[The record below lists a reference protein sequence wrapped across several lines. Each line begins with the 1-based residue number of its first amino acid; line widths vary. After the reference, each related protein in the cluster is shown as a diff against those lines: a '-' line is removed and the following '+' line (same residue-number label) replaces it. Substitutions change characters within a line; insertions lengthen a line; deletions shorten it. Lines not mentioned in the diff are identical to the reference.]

1 MGIRTI
7 SSSINIMSDSNDVQ
21 NIHKRYS
28 FTLINP
34 ASFYVS
40 LTASIAI
47 AAIISFLHF
56 NNYIQNYEIFY
67 HLPAVVAVLLVMQ
80 YLDSR
85 FTRHKEYSKSL
96 HMSFFG
102 NALWLITVV
111 GGIVGSAILSKELSL
126 FYVAVGMFIFSSFRI
141 GIMTTTLGVSLK
153 KSCVLCFIQPLAMFF
168 VLVPIDMWSI
178 LYEPQSL
185 VFGIVFLS
193 IAVAWSHLTN
203 KSGLPVIKSTHK
215 LLQAYLQSVTQ
226 NDPRDME
233 SIILETSKPSN
244 ISTSQIRFSTTDD
257 KNDFRLVLPDLH
269 PGPFHPVGGSNIP
282 YQIYKTMNSSAMV
295 MHSIS
300 DHSRNLPSQQDVQ
313 DYLDEL
319 SKSRVSTK
327 GMTCTEPVTAQIN
340 KAHVIGIRLDDT
352 ALLFLSLSPHGMED
366 VPVILKTDIEQM
378 AKNRN
383 FQRTL
388 IVDTHNAMGQEIS
401 QEDSQDLMTAAKNVL
416 DILIT
421 KTNYPL
427 QYGYANS
434 QSMNIQTIDLADGGI
449 GMLCL
454 AFDQKKY
461 FLCWADANNMENG
474 IREKI
479 IAHMKNNG
487 HELVEMFTSDTHSTT
502 MGVRNRNGYY
512 ELGSITESEKLAN
525 WCLSIAKQAEKNIAL
540 GKFEILENSAKVR
553 IMGTGIFEHLS
564 RALDSSLKMTQGFMI
579 LCTGI
584 FLLSIFLW
592 F

>member
-1 MGIRTI
+1 
-7 SSSINIMSDSNDVQ
+7 MSDSNDIQ

-34 ASFYVS
+34 SSFYVS

-47 AAIISFLHF
+47 ASIISFLSF
-56 NNYIQNYEIFY
+56 NNYIQNYEILY
-67 HLPAVVAVLLVMQ
+67 HLPAVVAVLLATQ

-85 FTRHKEYSKSL
+85 FTKHKEYSKSL

-111 GGIVGSAILSKELSL
+111 GGIIGSAILSKELSL

-141 GIMTTTLGVSLK
+141 GIMTISLK
-153 KSCVLCFIQPLAMFF
+153 KSCVVCFVQPLAMFF
-168 VLVPIDMWSI
+168 LLIPIDMWSV
-178 LYEPQSL
+178 LYNVETL
-185 VFGIVFLS
+185 AFGIAFL
-193 IAVAWSHLTN
+193 AVAVVWSYLTN
-203 KSGLPVIKSTHK
+203 RTGLPLIKSTHK
-215 LLQAYLQSVTQ
+215 LLQAYLRSVSR
-226 NDPRDME
+226 NDPHDME

-244 ISTSQIRFSTTDD
+244 ISTSQIRFSTNDD
-257 KNDFRLVLPDLH
+257 KNDFRMVLPDLH

-295 MHSIS
+295 LHSIS
-300 DHSRNLPSQQDVQ
+300 DHSLNLPSQQDVQ
-313 DYLDEL
+313 DYLREL
-319 SKSRVSTK
+319 SKSHVSTK
-327 GMTCTEPVTAQIN
+327 GMACTEPVTAQIN
-340 KAHVIGIRLDDT
+340 KARVVGIRLDET

-366 VPVILKTDIEQM
+366 VPVILKTEIEQI

-388 IVDTHNAMGQEIS
+388 IADTHNAMGGELS
-401 QEDSQDLMTAAKNVL
+401 QEDSQDLITAAKNVL

-434 QSMNIQTIDLADGGI
+434 QAMDIQTSDLAGGGI

-454 AFDQKKY
+454 AVDQKKY

-474 IREKI
+474 VREKI
-479 IAHMKNNG
+479 VTHLKNNG
-487 HELVEMFTSDTHSTT
+487 CELVEMFTSDTHSTT

-512 ELGSITESEKLAN
+512 ELGSVTKTERLAS
-525 WCLSIAKQAEKNIAL
+525 WCLSIARQAEKNITS

-553 IMGTGIFEHLS
+553 IMGSGIFEHLS
-564 RALDSSLKMTQGFMI
+564 RALDDSLKMTQGFMI

>member
-1 MGIRTI
+1 
-7 SSSINIMSDSNDVQ
+7 MSDSNDIQ
-21 NIHKRYS
+21 NIHKRY
-28 FTLINP
+28 TLTLFNP
-34 ASFYVS
+34 SSFYVS

-47 AAIISFLHF
+47 ACIISFLSF
-56 NNYIQNYEIFY
+56 NNYIQNYEILY
-67 HLPAVVAVLLVMQ
+67 HLPAVVAALLATQ
-80 YLDSR
+80 YFDSR

-102 NALWLITVV
+102 NTLWLITIVS
-111 GGIVGSAILSKELSL
+111 GIIGSAILSKELSL

-141 GIMTTTLGVSLK
+141 GIMTTTLGISLK
-153 KSCVLCFIQPLAMFF
+153 KSCLLCFVQPLAMFF
-168 VLVPIDMWSI
+168 VVIPIDMWSV
-178 LYEPQSL
+178 LYNVESL
-185 VFGIVFLS
+185 AFGIVFLV
-193 IAVAWSHLTN
+193 VAIVWSYLTN
-203 KSGLPVIKSTHK
+203 RSGLPVIKSTHK
-215 LLQAYLQSVTQ
+215 LLQAYLQSVSR

-233 SIILETSKPSN
+233 SIILETSKPSS
-244 ISTSQIRFSTTDD
+244 ISTSQIRFSTNDD
-257 KNDFRLVLPDLH
+257 KNDFRMVLPDLH

-295 MHSIS
+295 LHSIS
-300 DHSRNLPSQQDVQ
+300 DHSLNLPSQQDVQ
-313 DYLDEL
+313 DYLQEL
-319 SKSRVSTK
+319 SKSHVSTK

-340 KAHVIGIRLDDT
+340 RARVVGIRLDET

-366 VPVILKTDIEQM
+366 VPVILKTEIEQI

-388 IVDTHNAMGQEIS
+388 IADTHNAMGGELS
-401 QEDSQDLMTAAKNVL
+401 QEDSQDLITAAKNVL

-434 QSMNIQTIDLADGGI
+434 QAMDIQTSDLAGGGI

-454 AFDQKKY
+454 AVDQKKY

-474 IREKI
+474 VREKI
-479 IAHMKNNG
+479 VTHLKNNG
-487 HELVEMFTSDTHSTT
+487 CELVEMFTSDTHSTT

-512 ELGSITESEKLAN
+512 ELGSVTKTERLAS
-525 WCLSIAKQAEKNIAL
+525 WCLSIARQAEKNITS

-553 IMGTGIFEHLS
+553 IMGSGIFEHLS
-564 RALDSSLKMTQGFMI
+564 RALDDSLKMTQGFMI

>member
-1 MGIRTI
+1 
-7 SSSINIMSDSNDVQ
+7 MSESKDIE
-21 NIHKRYS
+21 NIHRRYS

-40 LTASIAI
+40 LTGSVAI
-47 AAIISFLHF
+47 TAIISLLCF

-67 HLPAVVAVLLVMQ
+67 HLPAAIGALLAIQ
-80 YLDSR
+80 YIDSR

-102 NALWLITVV
+102 NALWLITIV
-111 GGIVGSAILSKELSL
+111 GGIIGSAILSKEPTL
-126 FYVAVGMFIFSSFRI
+126 FYVAVGALIFSSFRI
-141 GIMTTTLGVSLK
+141 GIMTTTLGISMK
-153 KSCVLCFIQPLAMFF
+153 KSCVLCFVQPLAMFF
-168 VLVPIDMWSI
+168 ALIPIDMWSV
-178 LYEPQSL
+178 LYDVQSL
-185 VFGIVFLS
+185 VFGIAFLA
-193 IAVAWSHLTN
+193 IAVMWSYLTN
-203 KSGLPVIKSTHK
+203 RSGLPLIKSTHK
-215 LLQAYLQSVTQ
+215 LLQAYLQSVSQ
-226 NDPRDME
+226 NDPSDME
-233 SIILETSKPSN
+233 SIILETSKSSD
-244 ISTSQIRFSTTDD
+244 ISTSQIRFSTKDD
-257 KNDFRLVLPDLH
+257 KNDFRMILPDLH

-295 MHSIS
+295 LHSIS
-300 DHSRNLPSQQDVQ
+300 DHSLNLPSQQDVQ
-313 DYLDEL
+313 DYLQEL
-319 SKSRVSTK
+319 SKSQVSTN
-327 GMTCTEPVTAQIN
+327 GLTCTEPVTAQIN
-340 KAHVIGIRLDDT
+340 KARAVGIRLDQT

-366 VPVILKTDIEQM
+366 VPVILKTEIEQM

-383 FQRTL
+383 FQHAL
-388 IVDTHNAMGQEIS
+388 IVDTHNAMGGEIS
-401 QEDSQDLMTAAKNVL
+401 QEDSEDLMTAAKNVL

-427 QYGYANS
+427 EYGYANS
-434 QSMNIQTIDLADGGI
+434 QSMDIQTNDLAGGGI

-454 AFDQKKY
+454 AFDQRKY

-474 IREKI
+474 VREKI
-479 IAHMKNNG
+479 VTHLKNNG
-487 HELVEMFTSDTHSTT
+487 CELVEMCTSDTHSTT

-512 ELGSITESEKLAN
+512 ELGSVTKSERLSN
-525 WCLSIAKQAEKNIAL
+525 WCLSIAKQAEKNIAP

-553 IMGTGIFEHLS
+553 IMGSGIFEHLS
-564 RALDSSLKMTQGFMI
+564 RALDNSLKVTQGFMI

>member
-1 MGIRTI
+1 
-7 SSSINIMSDSNDVQ
+7 MSESKDIE
-21 NIHKRYS
+21 NIHRRYS

-40 LTASIAI
+40 LTGSVAI
-47 AAIISFLHF
+47 TAIISLLCF

-67 HLPAVVAVLLVMQ
+67 HLPAAIGALLAIQ
-80 YLDSR
+80 YIDSR

-102 NALWLITVV
+102 NALWLITIV
-111 GGIVGSAILSKELSL
+111 GGIIGSAILSKEPTL
-126 FYVAVGMFIFSSFRI
+126 FYVAVGALIFSSFRI
-141 GIMTTTLGVSLK
+141 GIMTTTLGISMK
-153 KSCVLCFIQPLAMFF
+153 KACVLCFVQPLAMFF
-168 VLVPIDMWSI
+168 ALIPIDMWSV
-178 LYEPQSL
+178 LYDVQSL
-185 VFGIVFLS
+185 VFGIAFLA
-193 IAVAWSHLTN
+193 IAVIWSYVTN
-203 KSGLPVIKSTHK
+203 RSGLPLIKSTHK
-215 LLQAYLQSVTQ
+215 LLQAYLQSVSQ
-226 NDPRDME
+226 NDPSDME
-233 SIILETSKPSN
+233 SIILETSKSSD
-244 ISTSQIRFSTTDD
+244 ISTSQIRFSTKDD
-257 KNDFRLVLPDLH
+257 KNDFRMILPDLH

-295 MHSIS
+295 LHSIS
-300 DHSRNLPSQQDVQ
+300 DHSLNLPSQQDVQ
-313 DYLDEL
+313 DYLQEL
-319 SKSRVSTK
+319 SKSQVSTN

-340 KAHVIGIRLDDT
+340 KARAVGIRLDQT

-366 VPVILKTDIEQM
+366 VPVILKTEIEQM

-383 FQRTL
+383 FQHAL
-388 IVDTHNAMGQEIS
+388 IVDTHNAMGGEIS
-401 QEDSQDLMTAAKNVL
+401 QEDSEDLMTAAKNVL

-421 KTNYPL
+421 KTNHPL
-427 QYGYANS
+427 EYGYANS
-434 QSMNIQTIDLADGGI
+434 QSMDIQTNDLAGGGI

-454 AFDQKKY
+454 AFDQRKY

-474 IREKI
+474 VREKI
-479 IAHMKNNG
+479 VTHLKNNG
-487 HELVEMFTSDTHSTT
+487 CELVEMFTSDTHSTT

-512 ELGSITESEKLAN
+512 ELGSVTKSERLSN
-525 WCLSIAKQAEKNIAL
+525 WCLSIAKQAEKNIAP

-553 IMGTGIFEHLS
+553 IMGSGIFEHLS
-564 RALDSSLKMTQGFMI
+564 RALDNSLKVTQGFMI

>member
-1 MGIRTI
+1 
-7 SSSINIMSDSNDVQ
+7 
-21 NIHKRYS
+21 
-28 FTLINP
+28 
-34 ASFYVS
+34 
-40 LTASIAI
+40 
-47 AAIISFLHF
+47 
-56 NNYIQNYEIFY
+56 
-67 HLPAVVAVLLVMQ
+67 
-80 YLDSR
+80 
-85 FTRHKEYSKSL
+85 
-96 HMSFFG
+96 MSFFG

-111 GGIVGSAILSKELSL
+111 GGIIGSAILSKELSL

-141 GIMTTTLGVSLK
+141 GIMTTTLGISLK
-153 KSCVLCFIQPLAMFF
+153 KSCVVCFVQPLAMFF
-168 VLVPIDMWSI
+168 LLIPIDMWSV
-178 LYEPQSL
+178 LYNVETL
-185 VFGIVFLS
+185 AFGIAFL
-193 IAVAWSHLTN
+193 AVAVVWSYLTN
-203 KSGLPVIKSTHK
+203 RTGLPLIKSTHK
-215 LLQAYLQSVTQ
+215 LLQAYLRSVSR
-226 NDPRDME
+226 NDPHDME

-244 ISTSQIRFSTTDD
+244 ISTSQIRFSTNDD
-257 KNDFRLVLPDLH
+257 KNDFRMVLPDLH

-295 MHSIS
+295 LHSIS
-300 DHSRNLPSQQDVQ
+300 DHSLNLPSQQDVQ
-313 DYLDEL
+313 DYLREL
-319 SKSRVSTK
+319 SKSHVSTK
-327 GMTCTEPVTAQIN
+327 GMACTEPVTAQIN
-340 KAHVIGIRLDDT
+340 KARVVGIRLDET

-366 VPVILKTDIEQM
+366 VPVILKTEIEQI

-388 IVDTHNAMGQEIS
+388 IADTHNAMGGELS
-401 QEDSQDLMTAAKNVL
+401 QEDSQDLITAAKNVL

-434 QSMNIQTIDLADGGI
+434 QAMDIQTSDLAGGGI

-454 AFDQKKY
+454 AVDQKKY

-474 IREKI
+474 VREKI
-479 IAHMKNNG
+479 VTHLKNNG
-487 HELVEMFTSDTHSTT
+487 CELVEMFTSDTHSTT

-512 ELGSITESEKLAN
+512 ELGSVTKPERLAS
-525 WCLSIAKQAEKNIAL
+525 WCLSIARQAEKNITS

-553 IMGTGIFEHLS
+553 IMGSGIFEHLS
-564 RALDSSLKMTQGFMI
+564 RALDDSLKMTQGFMI